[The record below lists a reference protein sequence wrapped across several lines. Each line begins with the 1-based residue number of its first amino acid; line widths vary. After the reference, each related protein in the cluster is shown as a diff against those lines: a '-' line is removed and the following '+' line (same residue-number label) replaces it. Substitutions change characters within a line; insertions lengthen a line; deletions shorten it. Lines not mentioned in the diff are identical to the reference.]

1 MFDVGFGSLGSVF
14 GGVFMVSLGEDRH
27 SGFLA
32 VFAKAL
38 SLVASLHNLLQLKG
52 MAERKGQR
60 RRSRTLVDL
69 PSLLL
74 TIA

>member
-1 MFDVGFGSLGSVF
+1 MMFDVGFGSFGVRF

-38 SLVASLHNLLQLKG
+38 SRSLRAFTTCN
-52 MAERKGQR
+52 
-60 RRSRTLVDL
+60 
-69 PSLLL
+69 
-74 TIA
+74 